1 MGRLTYNR
9 DSHVDID
16 DRALL
21 HLQYVIGDKLR
32 RGESFMFSWVTQDV
46 SKPGLRM
53 VWINANST
61 LTFSYHGS
69 RVSSLNRAWLE
80 ALAFTPT
87 IGPWSVNRPSRLKPS
102 KKNTFTSYSVSGTPF
117 DSFSWIIANV

>member
-61 LTFSYHGS
+61 LTSSYHGS

-80 ALAFTPT
+80 ALAFTANSAGGLYLVPEPPGEEFET
-87 IGPWSVNRPSRLKPS
+87 AVAHIERPPH
-102 KKNTFTSYSVSGTPF
+102 
-117 DSFSWIIANV
+117 ANPMADEPPAA